1 MGLLFHCCLFPLL
14 FFEPER
20 LGIQV
25 TDWWSDRVGF
35 SQLRFVRVWM
45 SKYNLSSGSSHWC
58 GLYLCLW
65 GLSVLPSCICCSVP
79 MESVLPTG
87 VVGTCGYKV
96 CLLMLERVLQE
107 TAALLPISVGGACAS
122 RDSSS
127 KWQRLCL
134 CL

>member
-1 MGLLFHCCLFPLL
+1 MGFTCAYEVCLF
-14 FFEPER
+14 F
-20 LGIQV
+20 QV
-25 TDWWSDRVGF
+25 VY
-35 SQLRFVRVWM
+35 VV
-45 SKYNLSSGSSHWC
+45 
-58 GLYLCLW
+58 
-65 GLSVLPSCICCSVP
+65 PVP

-122 RDSSS
+122 RNSSS